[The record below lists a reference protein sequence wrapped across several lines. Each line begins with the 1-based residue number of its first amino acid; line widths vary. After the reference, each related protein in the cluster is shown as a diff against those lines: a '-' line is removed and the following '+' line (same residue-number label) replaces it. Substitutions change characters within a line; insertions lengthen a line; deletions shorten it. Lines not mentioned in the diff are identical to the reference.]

1 MSFYTQ
7 LSLLDLDVTRGRGW
21 HNLLRT
27 PDWRQKAKLLDRIRV
42 LLAKLPPAEQ
52 DVIELYFFRGLSQEV
67 IASLL
72 GVSQQAVSHRMYKA
86 FRRLIFLFNH
96 PDVPPDRIREDLRL
110 LVPPQVLGTFCDFA
124 HTSSQAET
132 ARRTGVPIA
141 TVNSHLMSGIRAMR
155 KHGSVDALFYMAYFS
170 DLLKNHNIL
179 REVRRGVSR
188 GYSREADT
196 GRRQEAAQRQ
206 GARVVGSY
214 A

>member
-21 HNLLRT
+21 ETLFRT
-27 PDWRQKAKLLDRIRV
+27 PDWRQKARLMDRVREM
-42 LLAKLPPAEQ
+42 LERLPPSEQ
-52 DVIELYFFRGLSQEV
+52 DVIELYFFKGLSQEV

-72 GVSQQAVSHRMYKA
+72 GVRQQAVSLRMYKA

-96 PDVPPDRIREDLRL
+96 PDVPADRIREDMRG
-110 LVPPQVLGTFCDFA
+110 LVPAHVLPTFCDFA

-132 ARRTGVPIA
+132 ARRTGVPLA
-141 TVNSHLMSGIRAMR
+141 TVNSHLMTGLRTLR
-155 KHGSVDALFYMAYFS
+155 KHGSVDAIFYMAFFS
-170 DLLKNHNIL
+170 DLLKHHNIL
-179 REVRRGVSR
+179 REVRRGVHRGDSR
-188 GYSREADT
+188 GVVARRRE
-196 GRRQEAAQRQ
+196 GVAQRE